1 MNVEL
6 SQGSHF
12 FHNLTS
18 FRASYFMIRHDGEYR
33 IDWEWLNRQPAI
45 RQTEFIR
52 HVRTAEP
59 LTVRVDG
66 RSGLGVILHG
76 EAECAHE

>member
-18 FRASYFMIRHDGEYR
+18 FRASYFMIRHDAPYA
-33 IDWEWLNRQPAI
+33 IDWAWLNQQPVV
-45 RQTEFIR
+45 RETDFIR
-52 HVRTAEP
+52 HVRLAEP

-66 RSGLGVILHG
+66 RSGVGVILH
-76 EAECAHE
+76 ESRDKR